1 MESLT
6 NFFQLFLNGLLTG
19 TIYSLIALG
28 FVVIYKS
35 SKIINF
41 AQGHL
46 LMVGSYLCV
55 ILVTSFHLSFVS
67 ALLLTFGFAIFLG
80 LIIERLILRP
90 LIGEPILS
98 VVMATIGLA
107 SVIKSALMIICGPE
121 IRVFPPILQ
130 GKILKF
136 GGLPVPYL
144 TVYSFIGVGIFLL
157 CFGAFYRYSRT
168 GIAMRA
174 LADDQ
179 LAAQASGVSVKKAY
193 GISWGIAAMVAF
205 AGGILIGNIS
215 GVSSS
220 LEPFGLKVFPAII
233 LGGLESLMGAILGG
247 LILGVLETIT
257 VGYLSFLMPVDV
269 GSGVLR
275 DVVPYI
281 ILIFILMVKPYG
293 LFGLKDI
300 EKV

>member
-1 MESLT
+1 M
-6 NFFQLFLNGLLTG
+6 
-19 TIYSLIALG
+19 
-28 FVVIYKS
+28 
-35 SKIINF
+35 
-41 AQGHL
+41 
-46 LMVGSYLCV
+46 
-55 ILVTSFHLSFVS
+55 
-67 ALLLTFGFAIFLG
+67 
-80 LIIERLILRP
+80 
-90 LIGEPILS
+90 
-98 VVMATIGLA
+98 
-107 SVIKSALMIICGPE
+107 
-121 IRVFPPILQ
+121 
-130 GKILKF
+130 
-136 GGLPVPYL
+136 
-144 TVYSFIGVGIFLL
+144 
-157 CFGAFYRYSRT
+157 
-168 GIAMRA
+168 
-174 LADDQ
+174 
-179 LAAQASGVSVKKAY
+179 SVKKAY